1 MGVDK
6 SRYRVNKSKSV
17 TNRLHGQHI
26 PISLR
31 VNELDNSIWAT
42 LFTKVLFEYLR
53 LYVCFYEEHG
63 TFNMIFFLHKYLS
76 VQTMKQII
84 FELDSML
91 GLACRRDQAV
101 PDRILTY
108 DGETTRG
115 SKLITYTRRRRVLD
129 IRRGRGGII

>member
-53 LYVCFYEEHG
+53 LYVCFYEEYG

-84 FELDSML
+84 VELDS
-91 GLACRRDQAV
+91 AIEQVASV
-101 PDRILTY
+101 PSRPGCPRYLY
-108 DGETTRG
+108 
-115 SKLITYTRRRRVLD
+115 SNLYVYLY
-129 IRRGRGGII
+129 